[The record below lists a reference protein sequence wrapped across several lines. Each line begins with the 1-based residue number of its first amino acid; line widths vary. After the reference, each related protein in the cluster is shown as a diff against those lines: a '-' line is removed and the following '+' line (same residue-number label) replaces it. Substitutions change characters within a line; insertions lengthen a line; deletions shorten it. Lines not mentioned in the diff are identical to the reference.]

1 MNPDE
6 PGWFYVGDGQLQYKD
21 ANGWTD
27 QFQDIDGPARTSDVD
42 SAMSADVPGLATG
55 KVARH
60 AKGPSPFARFCSSA
74 AHSLITGLRLG
85 MAGVWHL
92 LVKLWR
98 LIPGLSRRLVRLVR
112 RLGSGLRV
120 VITGLWRFL
129 GSLYRHAVGLWQRLV
144 PRLSRLLAAGRRRA
158 SAYVSTIW
166 AARRKRRPSTSS
178 VSVKRPLGLMKRSW
192 REEPVDEVDRHPS
205 RFRLHGKGEEP
216 PELFLNPERLQDLY
230 RPASAVDQV
239 AGVDQA
245 AHVDQKVP
253 NPAEGPGA

>member
-1 MNPDE
+1 MNRDE
-6 PGWFYVGDGQLQYKD
+6 HGWFYVGHGQLQYKD
-21 ANGWTD
+21 VNGWTD
-27 QFQDIDGPARTSDVD
+27 QYQDIDGPAKTSDVD

-55 KVARH
+55 QVAGH
-60 AKGPSPFARFCSSA
+60 ATGPSPFARFCSSA
-74 AHSLITGLRLG
+74 AHSLITGLRLR

-98 LIPGLSRRLVRLVR
+98 LMPGLSRRLVSLVR

-129 GSLYRHAVGLWQRLV
+129 CSLYLHAVGLWQRLV

-205 RFRLHGKGEEP
+205 RFRLPGRGKES
-216 PELFLNPERLQDLY
+216 PELFLDPERLKALY
-230 RPASAVDQV
+230 GNAAPVDEV
-239 AGVDQA
+239 AGVDQQA
-245 AHVDQKVP
+245 P
-253 NPAEGPGA
+253 NQAEGIGA